1 MPIRKVVFSDELRQK
16 YPCFNKGCSDFEAEC
31 STCGYGT
38 FISVANKDGISFD
51 DHIKTTKHKQSIT
64 GETSSFKV
72 TEHFCKLVAD
82 ETCLLFRK
90 RKYDMPSVC
99 FM

>member
-1 MPIRKVVFSDELRQK
+1 MPIRKIVFSDELRQK

-31 STCGYGT
+31 ITETS
-38 FISVANKDGISFD
+38 ISVANKGSISFD
-51 DHIKTTKHKQSIT
+51 VHIKTTKHKQAIT

-72 TEHFCKLVAD
+72 TEHICKPVAD
-82 ETCLLFRK
+82 ETCPLFRK
-90 RKYDMPSVC
+90 RKYDRPSVC